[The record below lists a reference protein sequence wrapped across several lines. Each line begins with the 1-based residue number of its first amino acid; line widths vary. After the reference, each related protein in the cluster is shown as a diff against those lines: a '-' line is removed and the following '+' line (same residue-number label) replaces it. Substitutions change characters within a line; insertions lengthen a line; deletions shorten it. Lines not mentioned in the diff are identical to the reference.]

1 MQPGDEGSSQVM
13 FGFHDP
19 LEHYAYELRFVYAP
33 PTSTDGRG
41 PIARLD
47 RERSYWERTPLG
59 PSDDEAHPVER
70 SITFAQARRSW
81 GKRLKFERFASLE
94 QMRATL
100 HQAFEEAVNDG

>member
-1 MQPGDEGSSQVM
+1 MQPGEEGSSQVM
-13 FGFHDP
+13 FGFHDR
-19 LEHYAYELRFVYAP
+19 LERYAYDLRFVYAP

-47 RERSYWERTPLG
+47 RDRSYWERTPLG
-59 PSDDEAHPVER
+59 PSDDPVER

-100 HQAFEEAVNDG
+100 PQAFEEAVNDG